1 MESIHVFGVLNIAL
15 SSGLHHH
22 RAWDIWIQVML
33 QPPITG
39 MNQLAHTWHM
49 EMGNI
54 GMGLHSIGYAHN
66 TAWFTRRSGLLD
78 TLG

>member
-1 MESIHVFGVLNIAL
+1 MGHLDTGYASASHHWDESAGTH
-15 SSGLHHH
+15 
-22 RAWDIWIQVML
+22 
-33 QPPITG
+33 
-39 MNQLAHTWHM
+39 LAYG
-49 EMGNI
+49 MGNI